1 MCKRRRLDL
10 SKLPSPVEFAD
21 LLLNSYFSSNHKFT
35 VREGNEI
42 ALLFTTDLSISK
54 LIVVET
60 IHFDATFIVVT
71 HLFYQ
76 LLTIFIQYKGH
87 ANQHYIY

>member
-1 MCKRRRLDL
+1 M
-10 SKLPSPVEFAD
+10 
-21 LLLNSYFSSNHKFT
+21 LNSSFSSNHRLT

-42 ALLFTTDLSISK
+42 ALVYATDLLISK

-60 IHFDATFIVVT
+60 IHFDVTFKVVP

-87 ANQHYIY
+87 AIPALHILMTNKTEQLYVAVLSASGIHS